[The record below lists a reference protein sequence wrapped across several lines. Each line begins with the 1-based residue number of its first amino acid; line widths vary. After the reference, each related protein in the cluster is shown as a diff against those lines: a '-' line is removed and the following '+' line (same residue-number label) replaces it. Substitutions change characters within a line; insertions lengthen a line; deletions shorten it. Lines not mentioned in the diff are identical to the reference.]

1 MPRQK
6 MKQLDKES
14 KAFNDLIKVM
24 QTMYKHAAKSK
35 TGFSKFKVAHKFS
48 TYMIEDLEKKE
59 ELKWLLQKLKEP
71 NLNYLFK
78 NLGGYLNDCTQHKNR
93 RTSKARRWTC

>member
-6 MKQLDKES
+6 MTELDKES
-14 KAFNDLIKVM
+14 KAFDDLIKVL

-35 TGFSKFKVAHKFS
+35 TALSKFKVAYKFS

-59 ELKWLLQKLKEP
+59 EVI
-71 NLNYLFK
+71 
-78 NLGGYLNDCTQHKNR
+78 
-93 RTSKARRWTC
+93 

>member
-6 MKQLDKES
+6 MTQLDKES

-35 TGFSKFKVAHKFS
+35 TGLGKFKVAHKFS

-59 ELKWLLQKLKEP
+59 ETKWLLQKLKET

-78 NLGGYLNDCTQHKNR
+78 N
-93 RTSKARRWTC
+93 

>member
-6 MKQLDKES
+6 MTQLDKES
-14 KAFNDLIKVM
+14 KAFDDLIKVM
-24 QTMYKHAAKSK
+24 QTMYKHATKSK
-35 TGFSKFKVAHKFS
+35 TAFGKFKVAHKFS

-59 ELKWLLQKLKEP
+59 ESKWLLQKLKET

-78 NLGGYLNDCTQHKNR
+78 N
-93 RTSKARRWTC
+93 